1 MNPAQARDYSHKY
14 FSRKLYEPA
23 KQKKPSNLEAT
34 FSSCA
39 GNFGASFLN
48 LSDEAWSKNILEGF
62 SFHGIYGLSFARICR
77 EHNKYHGAHTYV
89 RGTPVLGQLI
99 PVNNEASPGNR
110 KHHRKIS
117 RSSDPGG
124 DHSRR
129 GRAPRPAAL
138 DDAVASDPLS
148 RWKRSRERQPGEG
161 GVGPGGLYLLSW
173 GFIPIPPI

>member
-1 MNPAQARDYSHKY
+1 M
-14 FSRKLYEPA
+14 
-23 KQKKPSNLEAT
+23 
-34 FSSCA
+34 
-39 GNFGASFLN
+39 
-48 LSDEAWSKNILEGF
+48 
-62 SFHGIYGLSFARICR
+62 GLL
-77 EHNKYHGAHTYV
+77 TYV
-89 RGTPVLGQLI
+89 RGTTPSECPLI

-110 KHHRKIS
+110 KHHRKMS

-161 GVGPGGLYLLSW
+161 GVGPGA
-173 GFIPIPPI
+173 FIPIKSGGKNRSHLFKGTRKLH

>member
-1 MNPAQARDYSHKY
+1 M
-14 FSRKLYEPA
+14 
-23 KQKKPSNLEAT
+23 
-34 FSSCA
+34 
-39 GNFGASFLN
+39 
-48 LSDEAWSKNILEGF
+48 
-62 SFHGIYGLSFARICR
+62 GLL
-77 EHNKYHGAHTYV
+77 TYV
-89 RGTPVLGQLI
+89 RGYHPVLGQLI
-99 PVNNEASPGNR
+99 PVTNEASPGNR

-161 GVGPGGLYLLSW
+161 GVGPGG
-173 GFIPIPPI
+173 FIPIKSGVCTDPTYLREPGNSID